1 MAQAAQKIE
10 NGLTEGELA
19 PDFTLPTDKGDV
31 CLSDYRG
38 KKNVLVYFYPKDD
51 TPGCTKQACAARD
64 NAKDFEAADT
74 VVVGISKDSAESHE
88 KFRSKYTLSHILA
101 SDAEGEVCETYGAWG
116 EKSNYGKKYMGLIR
130 SAFLIDKQGKLVKSW
145 RNVKAE
151 GSIERAL
158 EIAKTLG

>member
-1 MAQAAQKIE
+1 MARTAEILE
-10 NGLTEGELA
+10 TGLLPGDKA

-31 CLSDYRG
+31 CLSDFRG

-64 NAKDFEAADT
+64 HADAFEQANT
-74 VVVGISKDSAESHE
+74 VVIGISPDDAKSHK

-101 SDAEGEVCETYGAWG
+101 CDADKTVCEAYGAWG

-130 SAFLIDKQGKLVKSW
+130 SAFLIDKQGTLVKAW
-145 RNVKAE
+145 KNVKAE

-158 EIAKTLG
+158 EEAKKLD